1 MIRKV
6 GGQRI
11 EDIKKQYPGY
21 YQKKGNWK
29 KEKEIRDLAIKKN
42 VSQIAPR
49 NANMG
54 LKCRQFVDYSN
65 AINRIDENINKLFKL
80 L

>member
-29 KEKEIRDLAIKKN
+29 EKLIAKRLNSIELNKDINL
-42 VSQIAPR
+42 QIF
-49 NANMG
+49 NTSANR
-54 LKCRQFVDYSN
+54 L
-65 AINRIDENINKLFKL
+65 DENINKLFKL

>member
-11 EDIKKQYPGY
+11 EDIRKQYPGY

-29 KEKEIRDLAIKKN
+29 KKLIAKKSN
-42 VSQIAPR
+42 SIELNKDINLQIF
-49 NANMG
+49 NTSANR
-54 LKCRQFVDYSN
+54 L
-65 AINRIDENINKLFKL
+65 DENINKLFKL

>member
-29 KEKEIRDLAIKKN
+29 EKLIAKRINSIEVNKAITL
-42 VSQIAPR
+42 QIF
-49 NANMG
+49 NTS
-54 LKCRQFVDYSN
+54 V
-65 AINRIDENINKLFKL
+65 NRLDENINKLFKL

>member
-1 MIRKV
+1 MLRKV

-21 YQKKGNWK
+21 YHKKGNWK
-29 KEKEIRDLAIKKN
+29 EKLIAENLKTLEVNKAITL
-42 VSQIAPR
+42 QIF
-49 NANMG
+49 NSSANR
-54 LKCRQFVDYSN
+54 L
-65 AINRIDENINKLFKL
+65 DENINKLFKL

>member
-6 GGQRI
+6 GGQST
-11 EDIKKQYPGY
+11 EDIRKKYPGY

-29 KEKEIRDLAIKKN
+29 EKLIAKRINSIELNKDITL
-42 VSQIAPR
+42 QIF
-49 NANMG
+49 NTSANR
-54 LKCRQFVDYSN
+54 L
-65 AINRIDENINKLFKL
+65 DENINKLFKL

>member
-6 GGQRI
+6 GGQRT

-21 YQKKGNWK
+21 YQKKGKW
-29 KEKEIRDLAIKKN
+29 KEKLIAEKLKTLEVNKAITL
-42 VSQIAPR
+42 QIF
-49 NANMG
+49 NSSANR
-54 LKCRQFVDYSN
+54 L
-65 AINRIDENINKLFKL
+65 DENINKLFKL

>member
-11 EDIKKQYPGY
+11 EDIKKQYPNY

-29 KEKEIRDLAIKKN
+29 EKLIAKRINSIEVNKDIDL
-42 VSQIAPR
+42 QIF
-49 NANMG
+49 NTSANR
-54 LKCRQFVDYSN
+54 L
-65 AINRIDENINKLFKL
+65 DENINKLFKL